1 LQGRRHWPDEVE
13 ISVRQ
18 KNLSAS
24 LAPFLDHSRG
34 ANEGGL
40 FRDLRSLLS
49 HSKVQNLPI
58 SSMGFLLGFHLE
70 TEVEN
75 DMYTVHSSTTRSL
88 VYHEPQN
95 PKTFRID
102 HPRLVRNAN
111 ECGHY

>member
-1 LQGRRHWPDEVE
+1 
-13 ISVRQ
+13 
-18 KNLSAS
+18 
-24 LAPFLDHSRG
+24 
-34 ANEGGL
+34 
-40 FRDLRSLLS
+40 
-49 HSKVQNLPI
+49 
-58 SSMGFLLGFHLE
+58 MGFLLSFHLE